1 MENAKK
7 ELPGSV
13 EFCSDEYEAAKNS
26 NLLVIV
32 TEWNQFK
39 NLDLTKIKKL
49 MKKPLILDLRNIYSK
64 KIIENGFKYYSIGN
78 N

>member
-7 ELPGSV
+7 ELNKTI
-13 EFCSDEYEAAKNS
+13 EFCSNEYEVAKNS

-39 NLDLTKIKKL
+39 NLNLFKIKKI
-49 MKKPLILDLRNIYSK
+49 MKKPMILDLRNIYSK
-64 KIIENGFKYYSIGN
+64 EIEKNGFYYYSIGN